1 MRIKLQHNVFQ
12 LWIIVPPENERLA
25 WTGSHWVPIDRDGV
39 SVGDEKVMSFAAPAD
54 AVRYAESVGFEVE
67 HG

>member
-39 SVGDEKVMSFAAPAD
+39 SVGDEK
-54 AVRYAESVGFEVE
+54 
-67 HG
+67 